1 MSINREGDVDWKKGM
16 GRGELFK
23 IAFLL
28 GRLCNVHSSGIY
40 SEDNVKRRKAVLR
53 ARSWGAESSGQISHG
68 VSDPGL

>member
-1 MSINREGDVDWKKGM
+1 MSINGEEHVDWEKGM

-28 GRLCNVHSSGIY
+28 GGFCNVHSSGIY

-53 ARSWGAESSGQISHG
+53 AGSRGAESSGQISHG